1 MAYSPYSDRGLRV
14 PTWLPRI
21 LRRIREL
28 AAAGRV
34 RFTFK
39 AVRELAALSL
49 DADDAVDILRS
60 LSSAHTHGRL
70 RSEATDEWMYV
81 FKPIVGETVVYVKV
95 AVRDDC
101 IVVSFHEDEADH
113 DDSA

>member
-1 MAYSPYSDRGLRV
+1 M

-21 LRRIREL
+21 PRRIHEL
-28 AAAGRV
+28 AAAGHV
-34 RFTFK
+34 RFTFT
-39 AVRELAALSL
+39 AVRELAAISL
-49 DADDAVDILRS
+49 DADDAVDVLRS
-60 LSSAHTHGRL
+60 LTTADAHGRL

-81 FKPIVGETVVYVKV
+81 FKPIVGETVIYVKV

-113 DDSA
+113 DDST

>member
-1 MAYSPYSDRGLRV
+1 V
-14 PTWLPRI
+14 PTWLPRL

-39 AVRELAALSL
+39 AVRELAALAL
-49 DADDAVDILRS
+49 DADDAVDVLRS
-60 LSSAHTHGRL
+60 LSSTDAYGRL
-70 RSEATDEWMYV
+70 RSEATGEWMYV
-81 FKPIVGETVVYVKV
+81 FKPTVGEMVMYLKV

-101 IVVSFHEDEADH
+101 IVVSFHEDEADN

>member
-1 MAYSPYSDRGLRV
+1 MPA
-14 PTWLPRI
+14 WLPRI
-21 LRRIREL
+21 LRDIREF

-34 RFTFK
+34 SFTLK
-39 AVRELAALSL
+39 AVRELATLSL
-49 DADDAVDILRS
+49 HADDAVDVLRS
-60 LSSAHTHGRL
+60 LASADAHGRL
-70 RSEATDEWMYV
+70 RSQGTGEWLYV
-81 FKPIVGETVVYVKV
+81 FKPAVGETVVYVKV